1 MLYNVLPP
9 LIFFMSLGGIIIVIS
24 RVVLRLRQQ
33 QLLTDL
39 QSHVTRVSRTRL
51 NKVQDLAGLLAPNQI
66 SVQSFKNR
74 LTFLIHNSKESWQKM
89 WQDISDW
96 REKRRRIKV
105 KTARQPAVEKIPA
118 LTSDSDSPDA
128 PAVTAIRQPNSFMRN
143 KIAGIAGKVK
153 KTRLPKPS
161 NFTAK
166 TAAMLQAV
174 KQKITSLSAHPSL
187 RRKDQAV
194 ISTNQSTGEIDP
206 TITADQLEVK
216 PNESPKLRI
225 INTDETPAPAPS
237 SPVMATMGHPV
248 KAGSLSQLFK
258 KELKKS
264 PLQEAA
270 EALEHL
276 QTKRAEDLLVPY
288 IVKHPKDTDAYMMLG
303 RAAINRHAWN
313 EATEIFEQVIKLKPE
328 TEGCYAALGQAAL
341 EAGNLTKAIQ
351 TLQRAHDQNPQ
362 NVFVIKCLL
371 QIASRMD
378 NRPLQQSLN
387 LELQQLE
394 QSTVPD
400 SQSVSSPQ

>member
-33 QLLTDL
+33 QLATDL

-66 SVQSFKNR
+66 SVHSFKNR
-74 LTFLIHNSKESWQKM
+74 LSFLVHNIKNTWHKSR
-89 WQDISDW
+89 QDVTEW
-96 REKRRRIKV
+96 RTKRAQAKTV
-105 KTARQPAVEKIPA
+105 KKQPLV
-118 LTSDSDSPDA
+118 SSA
-128 PAVTAIRQPNSFMRN
+128 PAKSPKPNAGLAAITPPNSFVRN
-143 KIAGIAGKVK
+143 KLSAIANRVK
-153 KTRLPKPS
+153 QVRLPS
-161 NFTAK
+161 TAK
-166 TAAMLQAV
+166 ITERTTAKLRTAKDKLV
-174 KQKITSLSAHPSL
+174 SLSAHPSL
-187 RRKDQAV
+187 QRSSKSLTKHQDIEEILADPSDSSV
-194 ISTNQSTGEIDP
+194 PDKAKQSP
-206 TITADQLEVK
+206 V
-216 PNESPKLRI
+216 LRI
-225 INTDETPAPAPS
+225 VNTDEPSAAKPAP
-237 SPVMATMGHPV
+237 SPVMAKMGQPV
-248 KAGSLSQLFK
+248 KASSLSQLFK

-270 EALEHL
+270 EALEQL

-303 RAAINRHAWN
+303 RAAISRHAWN

-341 EAGNLTKAIQ
+341 EAGNLTKAIE

-371 QIASRMD
+371 QIARRMD
-378 NRPLQQSLN
+378 NRPMQQSLN

-400 SQSVSSPQ
+400 PQSVSSPQ